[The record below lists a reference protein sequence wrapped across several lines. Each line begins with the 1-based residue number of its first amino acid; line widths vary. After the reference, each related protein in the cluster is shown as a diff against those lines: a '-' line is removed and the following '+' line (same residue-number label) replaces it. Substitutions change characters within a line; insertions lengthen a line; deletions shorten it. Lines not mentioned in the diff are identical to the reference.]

1 MSMNYNMWNR
11 GLKCLETNIDSDFS
25 RAFEYFP
32 FVSTCQLR
40 RSAKNKTRFS
50 PETSW
55 DKLSEAILLLY
66 QS

>member
-1 MSMNYNMWNR
+1 MNDNMCNP

-50 PETSW
+50 PETS
-55 DKLSEAILLLY
+55 
-66 QS
+66 